1 MKQCVRN
8 SFFITKTS
16 NKKRSMQHVS
26 FFVQPLYYS
35 QKEKEKTEIE
45 GVKEMD
51 DLYSSLFKK
60 LTNKKIFQFVYSL
73 A

>member
-1 MKQCVRN
+1 
-8 SFFITKTS
+8 
-16 NKKRSMQHVS
+16 MQHVS

-35 QKEKEKTEIE
+35 QKEKEKTEIQ